1 MRSSVAI
8 LTLVVVLLAA
18 PALSLTHHFK
28 LSYFGSSSS
37 YLRGGFSSV
46 DTQQKE
52 KVSVA
57 FSVISR
63 LVGGT
68 WENHYQIFNGI
79 EFQQGDDRIR
89 YVNWEIH
96 GENECKV
103 LLRTD
108 PDATPI
114 TLTGE
119 HIGNGVIKFDVQGLP
134 FEYLFHQVGDDT
146 ILISRTEQSSCED
159 CGQSENKNGTDN
171 DNEKKK
177 IKLDCGTIVLTGNNS
192 CVQTIVHIDGSDL
205 TMLEVIRGERDPI

>member
-1 MRSSVAI
+1 M
-8 LTLVVVLLAA
+8 
-18 PALSLTHHFK
+18 
-28 LSYFGSSSS
+28 
-37 YLRGGFSSV
+37 
-46 DTQQKE
+46 
-52 KVSVA
+52 
-57 FSVISR
+57 
-63 LVGGT
+63 
-68 WENHYQIFNGI
+68 
-79 EFQQGDDRIR
+79 
-89 YVNWEIH
+89 
-96 GENECKV
+96 

-159 CGQSENKNGTDN
+159 CGQSENKNGTGN
-171 DNEKKK
+171 DNERKK
-177 IKLDCGTIVLTGNNS
+177 IKLDCETIVLTGNNS